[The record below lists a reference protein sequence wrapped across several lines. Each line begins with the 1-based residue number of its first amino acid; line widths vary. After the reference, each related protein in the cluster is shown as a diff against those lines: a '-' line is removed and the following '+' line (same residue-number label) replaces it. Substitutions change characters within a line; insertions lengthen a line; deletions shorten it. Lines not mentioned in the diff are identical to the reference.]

1 MFTQK
6 GGLTDFFVAFLS
18 AVPASATMIG
28 CFLLVLS
35 FTVFVIGLVSVSF
48 RPCMLLILL
57 TSVSVSSRYAT
68 ILLLMIWISS
78 FRVVV

>member
-6 GGLTDFFVAFLS
+6 GGLIDFFVAFLS
-18 AVPASATMIG
+18 AVPASAAMIG

-48 RPCMLLILL
+48 RPCMLLISL
-57 TSVSVSSRYAT
+57 TSVSVSSS